1 MFYLRYSMTKAKLI
15 SLTWKIPQIGSL
27 STTPTLFYF
36 TCLYTSVCKDRAHIP
51 ASPHSKNPLR
61 FWTWLS
67 FCQVKW
73 TEVEV
78 VGWGFQGKSFLLF
91 SFLPAFWKMG
101 VIIGAPEAILGLERE
116 GHKDCRV
123 FCHAIL
129 GSQPLPGTA
138 FLYTYF
144 TWEETLVL
152 KPLQSGLWKCQLNTI
167 PSFSSSYDDITI
179 HAVARGRNL
188 GASPVFV
195 SSIPAPRHPLHTSSH
210 SPCTVD
216 STF

>member
-91 SFLPAFWKMG
+91 SFLPAFWKTG
-101 VIIGAPEAILGLERE
+101 VIIGAPAAILGLERE

-123 FCHAIL
+123 FATLSLGLNHHQEPPSSTLIL
-129 GSQPLPGTA
+129 HEKKLLCWSHCSQ
-138 FLYTYF
+138 
-144 TWEETLVL
+144 
-152 KPLQSGLWKCQLNTI
+152 
-167 PSFSSSYDDITI
+167 
-179 HAVARGRNL
+179 
-188 GASPVFV
+188 V
-195 SSIPAPRHPLHTSSH
+195 SEGVS
-210 SPCTVD
+210 
-216 STF
+216 